1 VTSANEL
8 LNDLWLGNSVRDW
21 LLAVGSA
28 LLATATIALFR
39 SLVVR
44 RLAALA
50 EETETVADD
59 VLVELARSIRK
70 TYVAIIALSVAGL
83 WLDFPA
89 EVHGAL
95 KRLGIV
101 FAVLQGARSGNR
113 LVAFWL
119 DQYST
124 RRGGVDRTTLAA
136 LSIGARTMIWFL
148 LLLVGLENLG
158 VNIGTLVAGLGVGGI
173 AIALA
178 VQNILGDLFAAL
190 SIVLDK
196 PFIVGDTIAVDQVE
210 GTVAHVGLKT
220 TRVKSVNGE
229 EVIISNADL
238 LRSRIRNLTRRE
250 GRRMVFVTTL
260 APGTPA
266 AKLALV
272 PQLVAD
278 AVAQE
283 PRAALQRSH
292 LVGIGALGFDVETAI
307 LIPHPDYTFA
317 FDVRQAI
324 LLSVLAS
331 LERHDIALARPA
343 AAAPAQTPAAG

>member
-1 VTSANEL
+1 MISATDVLNEH
-8 LNDLWLGNSVRDW
+8 WFGNSLINWIV
-21 LLAVGSA
+21 AGGSA
-28 LLATATIALFR
+28 FLVTVAITLLR

-44 RLAALA
+44 RLARPA
-50 EETETVADD
+50 ERTETVADD
-59 VLVELARSIRK
+59 IGVELVRSIRK

-89 EVHGAL
+89 EAHGVL
-95 KRLGIV
+95 KRIGIV

-113 LVAFWL
+113 LIAFWL
-119 DQYST
+119 ERYST

-136 LSIGARTMIWFL
+136 LSIGAKAIVWFL

-196 PFIVGDTIAVDQVE
+196 PFIVGDTIAVDQIE

-220 TRVKSVNGE
+220 TRVRSLNGE

-292 LVGIGALGFDVETAI
+292 LVGTGALGFDVETAI
-307 LIPHPDYTFA
+307 LVPHPDYAFA

-324 LLSVLAS
+324 LLTIYAS
-331 LERHDIALARPA
+331 LEQRGIELARPA
-343 AAAPAQTPAAG
+343 AAAQAPVSAG